1 MKQGLAAIRNIA
13 MTDANCEALRPH
25 IGVIVGL
32 VQEHA
37 RDAEVTE
44 AGLVTVVC
52 IICSMYASCTI
63 IDEVTIY

>member
-1 MKQGLAAIRNIA
+1 MKQGLRAIQNIA
-13 MTDANCEALRPH
+13 MTDANREVIRPY

-44 AGLVTVVC
+44 AGLAIVVC
-52 IICSMYASCTI
+52 TLHNMQFNM
-63 IDEVTIY
+63 